1 MIVSGTVW
9 SSVPLSSTPA
19 TDSRRGFR
27 LLRRSDAFQG
37 SFSHRPGLLWN
48 YTRFMRKILFSS
60 IGALLIPFALAACAA
75 RSERPVTVAGERG
88 AEVPQTVYRD
98 VAGIALGAPL
108 ALAVDFSGNIYVAD
122 AAPGR
127 VVSWPASGN
136 GSVEFQ
142 RPTQQPGFY
151 PSDIAVSGFFVYALD
166 PVQRTLLRFDNRGAY
181 RDILIE
187 FDELSAG
194 RRITP
199 TGLDVDPYGRIAV
212 SDVGNHQVI
221 LFDAYLAVELV
232 FGSYGS
238 HPGQLDGPQGVT
250 ITTDGNFLV
259 TDTGNKRI
267 QLFDAGGRF
276 LALLP
281 SGDQNPLVKP
291 RRAVADKNGTVY
303 VADPGAKR
311 VFVFRRDGTLAR
323 SIIPSNVSDFNP
335 TDIGLDASGSIYVT
349 DAANASLFVFR

>member
-1 MIVSGTVW
+1 
-9 SSVPLSSTPA
+9 
-19 TDSRRGFR
+19 
-27 LLRRSDAFQG
+27 
-37 SFSHRPGLLWN
+37 
-48 YTRFMRKILFSS
+48 MRKIFFSS
-60 IGALLIPFALAACAA
+60 IGALLIAFALAGCAA
-75 RSERPVTVAGERG
+75 RMERPVTAPAARG
-88 AEVPQTVYRD
+88 TETPQAIYRD

-127 VVSWPASGN
+127 VVCWLASGK

-199 TGLDVDPYGRIAV
+199 TGLDVDAYGRIAV
-212 SDVGNHQVI
+212 SDIGNHQVI
-221 LFDAYLAVELV
+221 LFDPYLAVELV

-250 ITTDGNFLV
+250 FTPDGNFLV
-259 TDTGNKRI
+259 TDTGNRRI

-276 LALLP
+276 LAVLP

-291 RRAVADKNGTVY
+291 RRAVADKNGNVY

-311 VFVFRRDGTLAR
+311 VFVFRWDGALGR
-323 SIIPSNVSDFNP
+323 SIVPSDVSDFGP
-335 TDIGLDASGSIYVT
+335 TDIDVDLSGSIYVT